1 MFKSNKAEALHVLN
15 IGTKILIKDVMD
27 TYLRSLG
34 ETKTFYAS
42 KMSTAVE
49 TYRDKKPQII
59 FCEQSFAEGSALEF
73 IQAIGGLPASGD
85 QYFVL
90 AAEEHSDY
98 LVALASEKGMD
109 EILVKPF
116 STENIHQIV
125 ERFKEKKEGL
135 QQDWA
140 IDLRNAKK
148 SFDEKRFQEAEE
160 LYSAASKKYEKNAR
174 VQLEVAEFFVSRGL
188 LNLAKPILDW
198 LLTESPENVT
208 AIQLLGTVYK
218 KASKL
223 KEASDHLHK
232 AAALSPLNSLRQ
244 AELAEIFVLMAEEQI
259 VQALKQENENT
270 TLILTRARF
279 QMLRKDYLAAVTY
292 LDAKRPYLS
301 EAGKKEAEILSAICK
316 KLGGLK

>member
-49 TYRDKKPQII
+49 TYRDKKLQII

-85 QYFVL
+85 RYFVL

-125 ERFKEKKEGL
+125 ERFKKKKDGL
-135 QQDWA
+135 KQNWS

-148 SFDEKRFQEAEE
+148 AFDEKRF
-160 LYSAASKKYEKNAR
+160 
-174 VQLEVAEFFVSRGL
+174 
-188 LNLAKPILDW
+188 
-198 LLTESPENVT
+198 
-208 AIQLLGTVYK
+208 
-218 KASKL
+218 
-223 KEASDHLHK
+223 
-232 AAALSPLNSLRQ
+232 
-244 AELAEIFVLMAEEQI
+244 
-259 VQALKQENENT
+259 
-270 TLILTRARF
+270 
-279 QMLRKDYLAAVTY
+279 
-292 LDAKRPYLS
+292 
-301 EAGKKEAEILSAICK
+301 
-316 KLGGLK
+316 

>member
-1 MFKSNKAEALHVLN
+1 MFKSTKAEALHVLN

-90 AAEEHSDY
+90 AAEEHSDS

-174 VQLEVAEFFVSRGL
+174 VQIEVAEFFVNRGL

-198 LLTESPENVT
+198 LLAESPENVT
-208 AIQLLGTVYK
+208 VIQLLGTVYK

-223 KEASDHLHK
+223 KEASDYLHK

-259 VQALKQENENT
+259 VHALKQENENT
-270 TLILTRARF
+270 TLILTRVRF